1 MLDIDSSSL
10 LGILLKL
17 ENETRNPD
25 VGSVFKI
32 CGEYQQIFWSTD
44 FQMKKGTYTC
54 ICKRSS
60 PHIHVNEIK

>member
-17 ENETRNPD
+17 ENEISNPD
-25 VGSVFKI
+25 VGSVVNI
-32 CGEYQQIFWSTD
+32 CGEYQQIFWSTN
-44 FQMKKGTYTC
+44 FQMKKGTYTS
-54 ICKRSS
+54 ICTRSS